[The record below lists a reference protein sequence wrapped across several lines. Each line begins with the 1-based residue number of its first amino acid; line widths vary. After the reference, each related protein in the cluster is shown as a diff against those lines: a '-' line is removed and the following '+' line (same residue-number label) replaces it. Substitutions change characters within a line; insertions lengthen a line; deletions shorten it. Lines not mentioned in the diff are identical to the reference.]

1 MIVRAQGL
9 STNHGIFTAEACVI
23 ITSDCFLLCLPEL
36 MKIQIPAFD
45 QARVLVV
52 GDVMLDRYWHGATS
66 RISPEAPV
74 PVVHVGQSE
83 ERAGGAANVALNIAA
98 LGAQTRLLGV
108 TGDDEPA
115 DSLQTLLSGAGI
127 DCRFQR
133 IVDTPTVTKLRVI
146 SRHQQ
151 LIRLDFEDGFAA
163 IDAMA
168 LQDSYRQ
175 ELEHCDVVVL
185 SDYGKG
191 TLADI
196 EPLIALAR
204 AAGKPVL
211 IDPKA
216 LDFSRYRG
224 ATVITPNMA
233 EFELVAGRCDDEQAL
248 IEKGNALLQQHD
260 LEALLVTRGEHGMTL
275 LRQDSPEFHLPT
287 QAREVFD
294 VTGAGDTVISV
305 LAAALAAG
313 EDLPAATALANL
325 AAGIVVGKLGTASV
339 SVPELRRTAQH
350 GQDAGFGEMNAA
362 QLQIAV
368 EDARSHGE
376 RIVMTNGCFDIL
388 HAGHVAYLAEARRL
402 GDRLIVAV
410 NSDDSVKRLKGA
422 GRPINSVDRRMTV
435 LAALESVD
443 WVVPFSED
451 TPERLICDVG
461 PDLLVKGG
469 DYRPEEIAGYDCVQQ
484 GGGDVVVLGFEDG
497 CSTSNLIDAIRKQD

>member
-1 MIVRAQGL
+1 
-9 STNHGIFTAEACVI
+9 
-23 ITSDCFLLCLPEL
+23 
-36 MKIQIPAFD
+36 
-45 QARVLVV
+45 
-52 GDVMLDRYWHGATS
+52 
-66 RISPEAPV
+66 
-74 PVVHVGQSE
+74 
-83 ERAGGAANVALNIAA
+83 
-98 LGAQTRLLGV
+98 V

-115 DSLQTLLSGAGI
+115 NSLEALLSGAGI
-127 DCRFQR
+127 DCGFQR
-133 IVDTPTVTKLRVI
+133 IADTPTVTKLRVI

-163 IDAMA
+163 IDVARLMEC
-168 LQDSYRQ
+168 YRQ
-175 ELEHCDVVVL
+175 GLELCDVVVL

-191 TLADI
+191 TLAQVEQLI
-196 EPLIALAR
+196 EVAR

-211 IDPKA
+211 VDPKA
-216 LDFSRYRG
+216 QDFNRYDG

-233 EFELVAGRCDDEQAL
+233 EFELVAGSCGDEQIL
-248 IEKGNALLQQHD
+248 VEKGGRLLEQHNLD
-260 LEALLVTRGEHGMTL
+260 ALLVTRGEHGMTL
-275 LRQDSPEFHLPT
+275 LRKGEPEFHLPT

-339 SVPELRRTAQH
+339 SVPELRRAAH
-350 GQDAGFGEMNAA
+350 LGQDAGFGMMNEA
-362 QLQIAV
+362 QLQVAV

-388 HAGHVAYLAEARRL
+388 HAGHVAYLAAARRL

-410 NSDDSVKRLKGA
+410 NDDASVQRLKGR
-422 GRPINSVDRRMTV
+422 GRPVNPVDRRMAV

-443 WVVPFSED
+443 WVVPFAED
-451 TPERLICDVG
+451 TPERLICDIS

-469 DYRPEEIAGYDCVQQ
+469 DYRPEEIAGYDCVKRH
-484 GGGDVVVLGFEDG
+484 GGDVVVLGFEDG
-497 CSTSNLIDAIRKQD
+497 CSTSEIIATIRERD

>member
-1 MIVRAQGL
+1 
-9 STNHGIFTAEACVI
+9 
-23 ITSDCFLLCLPEL
+23 
-36 MKIQIPAFD
+36 MKIQIPSFD
-45 QARVLVV
+45 RARVLVV

-83 ERAGGAANVALNIAA
+83 ERAGGAANVALNISA
-98 LGAQTRLLGV
+98 LGAHTCLLGI
-108 TGDDEPA
+108 TGDDEAA
-115 DSLQTLLSGAGI
+115 DSLEALLGAAGI
-127 DCRFQR
+127 RCTLQR
-133 IVDTPTVTKLRVI
+133 IAATATVTKLRVI

-163 IDAMA
+163 VNTDAM
-168 LQDSYRQ
+168 LQAYRQ
-175 ELEHCDVVVL
+175 ELENCDVVVL

-191 TLADI
+191 TLAQI
-196 EPLIALAR
+196 EPLIAAAR

-211 IDPKA
+211 VDPKS
-216 LDFSRYRG
+216 LDFTAYSG
-224 ATVITPNMA
+224 ATLITPNMA
-233 EFELVAGRCDDEQAL
+233 EFEQVVGVCNNEQEL
-248 IEKGNALLQQHD
+248 IEKSAALMDILDLQ
-260 LEALLVTRGEHGMTL
+260 ALLVTRGEHGMTL
-275 LRQDSPEFHLPT
+275 LRKGEPELHLPT
-287 QAREVFD
+287 HAQEVFD

-339 SVPELRRTAQH
+339 SVPELRRSVLV
-350 GQDAGFGEMNAA
+350 GQDAGFGVMSQA

-388 HAGHVAYLAEARRL
+388 HAGHVAYLNQARRL

-410 NSDDSVKRLKGA
+410 NDDDSVRRLKGK
-422 GRPINSVDRRMTV
+422 GRPINPVDRRMTV
-435 LAALESVD
+435 LAALERVD

-451 TPERLICDVG
+451 TPERLICEIQ

-469 DYRPEEIAGYDCVQQ
+469 DYQPQDIAGYECVTRN
-484 GGGDVVVLGFEDG
+484 GGEVIVLGFEDG
-497 CSTSNLIDAIRKQD
+497 CSTSDIIETIRRQDQ